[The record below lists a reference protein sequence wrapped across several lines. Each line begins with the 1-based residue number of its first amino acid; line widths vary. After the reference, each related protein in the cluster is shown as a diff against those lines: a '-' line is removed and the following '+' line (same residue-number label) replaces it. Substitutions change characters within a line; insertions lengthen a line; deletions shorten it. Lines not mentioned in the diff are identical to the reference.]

1 MTSQV
6 KSGSGFGSV
15 SAMNDS
21 TGELLRSWRRRR
33 RLSQLDLASR
43 ATVSPRH
50 LSCLETGRARASSD
64 MILRLCQHLEVPL
77 REQNR
82 LLLAG
87 GYAPVHP
94 EQQLSGQR
102 LAQVN
107 RAIDQ
112 ILAGHEPWPALVV
125 DRGWD
130 LVAANDALY
139 RLVGKVD
146 PALLEPPVNVI
157 RLALHPGGLAPR
169 TVNLAQW
176 RSHLLTRIRRE
187 HEVSADGRL
196 AALLDEFAGESP
208 ATERAAT
215 AELVVPLVLTVGDR
229 TQSFISTT
237 TVFGGAHEVTVSE
250 LAIELFHPADEQT
263 RQGLADQ

>member
-1 MTSQV
+1 
-6 KSGSGFGSV
+6 
-15 SAMNDS
+15 
-21 TGELLRSWRRRR
+21 
-33 RLSQLDLASR
+33 
-43 ATVSPRH
+43 
-50 LSCLETGRARASSD
+50 
-64 MILRLCQHLEVPL
+64 MILRLCHHLEVPL

-139 RLVGKVD
+139 RLVGNVD

-176 RSHLLTRIRRE
+176 RSHLITRIRRE
-187 HEVSADGRL
+187 HEVSADVRL
-196 AALLDEFAGESP
+196 AALLDEFADGVGQAGGSP
-208 ATERAAT
+208 GAERAAT
-215 AELVVPLVLTVGDR
+215 AELVVPLVLTAGGR

-263 RQGLADQ
+263 RQGLTDR